1 MVKGD
6 EGHGFVNQE
15 NVIEMYPYRAVE
27 RFLAHHLGGRPL
39 DQ

>member
-1 MVKGD
+1 MVKGG
-6 EGHGFVNQE
+6 EGHGFVNQG
-15 NVIEMYPYRAVE
+15 NVIEMYRAVE